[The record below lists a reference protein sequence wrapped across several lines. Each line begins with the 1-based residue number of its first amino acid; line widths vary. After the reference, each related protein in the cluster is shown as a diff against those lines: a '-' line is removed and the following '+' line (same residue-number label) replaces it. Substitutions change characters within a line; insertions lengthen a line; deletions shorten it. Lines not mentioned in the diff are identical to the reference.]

1 MDGMDGMDRVKV
13 GTVANAK
20 VIVKYYC
27 FHQTGGHSGVRERNK
42 GGGVVSLQAR
52 LHIGAVTPKL
62 KFSQESLASTLS
74 RNKAE
79 Q

>member
-1 MDGMDGMDRVKV
+1 MDGMDGMDRVKA

-42 GGGVVSLQAR
+42 GGVWSPYR
-52 LHIGAVTPKL
+52 
-62 KFSQESLASTLS
+62 LASTS
-74 RNKAE
+74 E

>member
-1 MDGMDGMDRVKV
+1 MDGMDRVKA

-27 FHQTGGHSGVRERNK
+27 SHQTGGHSGVRERNK
-42 GGGVVSLQAR
+42 GAGGVVSLQAR